1 MWYHGDT
8 VQIWVWYVRCLR
20 VWVWCAKSW
29 PAVYPC
35 QTLTIVPSISTNWFR
50 TTSGITKWSKYCT
63 SVTAETVCLYVSN
76 VLYYLTDLFGQ
87 KWQALK
93 KRNITQNHINETIRK
108 CYCLQVDCPGNSNIL
123 PCEETCTMWIMA
135 ELVQGATL
143 KD

>member
-1 MWYHGDT
+1 MIPRRHRANMGMVCTVFAGMGMVCKILTCGIPMPNSNHCTFHLHQLIQNYQWYYKMI
-8 VQIWVWYVRCLR
+8 QILHKCHSRNCLSL
-20 VWVWCAKSW
+20 C
-29 PAVYPC
+29 
-35 QTLTIVPSISTNWFR
+35 INFF
-50 TTSGITKWSKYCT
+50 
-63 SVTAETVCLYVSN
+63 
-76 VLYYLTDLFGQ
+76 LYYLTDLFGQ